1 MKIKALKFPDG
12 KIAISTGLL
21 VEVNKKNAILEEE
34 VGGMSEKELAKLM
47 EKPHKFKFSKKAKKI
62 K

>member
-1 MKIKALKFPDG
+1 MKIKVLKFPDG
-12 KIAISTGLL
+12 NIAISKGIGIR
-21 VEVNKKNAILEEE
+21 VNKKNAILEEE

-47 EKPHKFKFSKKAKKI
+47 EKPHKFKFSKKAKKL